1 MKKIILTISAA
12 LIMQVMAFA
21 QIQEEL
27 FTSCL
32 KCDFEGV
39 KKAVENGADVN
50 EPNAKTKQNT
60 LAYAY
65 FSPEI
70 TRYLLEKKCDP
81 NGGAYPAILGAA
93 SVGSYEVMQ
102 LLLENGAD
110 PNKSAYNMN
119 ALIQVV
125 KMTNSAECADLL
137 LSKGADKNA
146 KESVYGNAFGVYAAN
161 ALPQAERKEAMKK
174 YGDIL
179 KGYGLNVPEWYYNP
193 SVKLNGTPDEM
204 VKVLVKH
211 GVDINKRGTNLTDPS
226 KPGEPPLF
234 TAMNVGKE
242 EVILSFLN
250 NGADYNVKHNVIE
263 KGFTYWNASDGY
275 TPLMYAC
282 VKKYSNIVKW
292 LASKSDIVNHSVSG
306 QTISSEDMIY
316 NFSGLSAI
324 FIAIMQDDIT
334 SVQALAESKIK
345 WEDFVLES
353 LPGQKFES
361 SYGSK
366 PSGKIYNF
374 GTIGGSS
381 SGEGTLKYTPSLY
394 ADLLEQKEMADYLRS
409 KGL

>member
-12 LIMQVMAFA
+12 LIMQFMAFA
-21 QIQEEL
+21 QVQDEL

-39 KKAVENGADVN
+39 KKAIENGADVN
-50 EPNAKTKQNT
+50 EPNTKTKQNA

-81 NGGAYPAILGAA
+81 NGGSYPAILGAA

-110 PNKSAYNMN
+110 PNKSAYNMT
-119 ALIQVV
+119 ALISVV
-125 KMTNSAECADLL
+125 KMTNCAECTDLL
-137 LSKGADKNA
+137 LTKGADKNA
-146 KESVYGNAFGVYAAN
+146 KESIYGNAFGVYAAN
-161 ALPQAERKEAMKK
+161 GLPQNERKEAMKK
-174 YGDIL
+174 YGDLL
-179 KGYGLNVPEWYYNP
+179 KGYNLTVPEWYYNP
-193 SVKLNGTPDEM
+193 STKLNATPDEM
-204 VKVLVKH
+204 VKILVKH
-211 GVDINKRGTNLTDPS
+211 GVDINKRGTNVTDAS
-226 KPGEPPLF
+226 LPGEPPLF

-242 EVILSFLN
+242 EIILSFLN
-250 NGADYNVKHNVIE
+250 NGADYNAKHTVFE
-263 KGFTYWNASDGY
+263 KGFTFWNASDGY

-282 VKKYSNIVKW
+282 AKKYSNIVKW
-292 LASKSDIVNHSVSG
+292 LVGKSDIINHSISG
-306 QTISSEDMIY
+306 QTISSADMIY

-324 FIAIMQDDIT
+324 FIAIMMDDIA
-334 SVQALAESKIK
+334 SVQTLAESNIK

-353 LPGQKFES
+353 LPGQKFAQ

-374 GTIGGSS
+374 GSIGGST
-381 SGEGTLKYTPSLY
+381 GESTLNFTPSSY